1 MAREHRG
8 PGSDRLI
15 IARISGVA
23 LRHASW
29 REPTDD
35 EITSAVAELR
45 EVAGDR
51 PDLLAEE
58 VGILLGY
65 HEGAPDEPRAKAA
78 ALLLI
83 AAGADESL
91 IPGWIAEGRRR
102 AETARRPPFSGG
114 VRPLRFPAA
123 PPGSRFRSATS
134 MTRRFGG
141 EAER

>member
-29 REPTDD
+29 REPADD
-35 EITSAVAELR
+35 EITAAAAEIR
-45 EVAGDR
+45 AAAGDR

-58 VGILLGY
+58 AGILLGF
-65 HEGAPDEPRAKAA
+65 HQDTPDEPRAKAA
-78 ALLLI
+78 ARLLI
-83 AAGADESL
+83 AAGADQSL

-102 AETARRPPFSGG
+102 AEAARRPPFSGG
-114 VRPLRFPAA
+114 VRP
-123 PPGSRFRSATS
+123 
-134 MTRRFGG
+134 
-141 EAER
+141 